1 MLEQILYQVVGMA
14 IVLGSLGVLA
24 LGCGLVGR
32 CFPVEAPA
40 APKKN
45 SASPSASFARTSEV
59 LLPQSVPQTEMTEGE
74 QAAIVAA
81 VYVVCGSK
89 SQITEIQLA
98 STTPQLSW
106 SLEGRRQ
113 IFQSHRLR

>member
-24 LGCGLVGR
+24 LGCGLAGR

-40 APKKN
+40 SPKKN
-45 SASPSASFARTSEV
+45 LASPGAPFARTSEV
-59 LLPQSVPQTEMTEGE
+59 LPPQSLPHAEMTEGE
-74 QAAIVAA
+74 QVAIVAA
-81 VYVVCGSK
+81 VYAVCGRE

-98 STTPQLSW
+98 STQPQLSW